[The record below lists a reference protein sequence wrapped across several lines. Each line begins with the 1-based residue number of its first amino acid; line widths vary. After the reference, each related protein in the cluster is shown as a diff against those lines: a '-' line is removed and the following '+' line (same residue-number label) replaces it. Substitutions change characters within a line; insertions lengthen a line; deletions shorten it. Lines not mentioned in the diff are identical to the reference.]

1 MKELL
6 PKAKRSKRH
15 HQAAPYKD
23 VPGIVR
29 ALQEKHK
36 SADICVNLAA
46 ELIIL
51 TAVRTGEARFMRV
64 REVDLG
70 ERLWIVPEERMKTED
85 SPEGL
90 CFEVPLSDRAV
101 SILKA
106 VIPKGASPDA
116 YVFAGQWS
124 RNREKPLGM
133 NAVLHALKAVY
144 PAMTTHGCRSSFRDW
159 AGDETTYERDIAE
172 MALAH
177 KVGDEVEQA
186 YRRGNALK
194 KRRQLME
201 AWARYA
207 EGVSNVV
214 TFVSREPQSDDRG
227 LPPRPTAESG

>member
-1 MKELL
+1 VL
-6 PKAKRSKRH
+6 
-15 HQAAPYKD
+15 
-23 VPGIVR
+23 R
-29 ALQEKHK
+29 AIM
-36 SADICVNLAA
+36 DILAA
-46 ELIIL
+46 EFIIL
-51 TAVRTGEARFMRV
+51 TAVRTGEARFMRA
-64 REVDLG
+64 REVDFV
-70 ERLWIVPEERMKTED
+70 ERLWTIPAERMKTED
-85 SPEGL
+85 SSDGL

-124 RNREKPLGM
+124 KNGKKPLGM

-159 AGDETTYERDIAE
+159 AGDETAYERDVAE

-201 AWARYA
+201 
-207 EGVSNVV
+207 
-214 TFVSREPQSDDRG
+214 DDRG
-227 LPPRPTAESG
+227 